1 MPKLAVLSFGGKTSS
16 SKSLRYLSR
25 SLSQA
30 EKSARAAQQRAAAR
44 RARGDLEGVS
54 GSHSSSPAT
63 STQSASGSAPL
74 NIATRKEDSRRFP
87 SGSESIRAELVT
99 QPAEAKNGELMLSPP
114 ALVVTRE
121 YEWGNI
127 VFGFE
132 QANRYTIRA
141 APGGEVVGYIAEE
154 DSIGKSVVRN
164 VLRTHRSFKATI
176 LDKNGETAFVIR
188 RPFYVV
194 STNLF
199 VDEPGPN
206 GKNLGQVE
214 MSWHLWR
221 RRYSL
226 FADNHQFA
234 EIDTGFLGVDFNMID
249 EEGRRIAS
257 VNKDFTGFAREIFT
271 DARQYV
277 LRLDPSFSL
286 SADGLVKDSSAV
298 SAGDYVAT
306 NNKDARKLTL
316 SQRAVILA
324 AAISIDF
331 GKREIDSIAS
341 IILSSSTRSQNPL
354 NCLFVF
360 RTSVTD
366 NLASPIFAYVVS
378 RRLL

>member
-1 MPKLAVLSFGGKTSS
+1 MLRLYSRAPRTLRLAVRARDNVLLTGYHG
-16 SKSLRYLSR
+16 RCHSR
-25 SLSQA
+25 VVSQA
-30 EKSARAAQQRAAAR
+30 EKSARAAQERAA
-44 RARGDLEGVS
+44 
-54 GSHSSSPAT
+54 
-63 STQSASGSAPL
+63 
-74 NIATRKEDSRRFP
+74 SRRGQNISAISKRDVP
-87 SGSESIRAELVT
+87 GIHVSPISDVTTPIAVASPQRTLDHLRTSEVSHDVANDAGKQPVVVKGS
-99 QPAEAKNGELMLSPP
+99 ELMLSPP

-154 DSIGKSVVRN
+154 DSIGKSVARN

-176 LDKNGETAFVIR
+176 LDKNGEAVFVIR

-199 VDEPGPN
+199 VDEPGEN
-206 GKNLGQVE
+206 AKNLGQVE

-226 FADNHQFA
+226 YADGEQFA
-234 EIDTGFLGVDFNMID
+234 EVDTGFLGVDFNMMD
-249 EEGRRIAS
+249 ERGRRIAS

-277 LRLDPSFSL
+277 LRLDPSYNV
-286 SADGLVKDSSAV
+286 SAQGLVNDTSTLA
-298 SAGDYVAT
+298 AGDHVT
-306 NNKDARKLTL
+306 GNEKDARQLTL

-324 AAISIDF
+324 AAVSIDF
-331 GKREIDSIAS
+331 GKF
-341 IILSSSTRSQNPL
+341 PL
-354 NCLFVF
+354 NSHSVQDLETLHFFMVYNLTQFV
-360 RTSVTD
+360 
-366 NLASPIFAYVVS
+366 A
-378 RRLL
+378 